1 MESFASPTCFFKEQS
16 ESLKTLT
23 FKGSIS
29 IEQVQKIISVVET
42 SSEQL
47 YLGISDETLM
57 ISLNTGA
64 LVKPTEEN
72 FRQNSKKRMRTE
84 HPFEQKIEKSV
95 AALKI
100 KLGTSKEA
108 DAKCEAARDLLLK
121 LTSLKDVASA
131 SPAVENYSVFV
142 KGENF
147 VIVQLELLLGA
158 RLHLSSFFRNLGS
171 STDGAISVA
180 TNNER
185 CYMRIMAT
193 VDEKKTTSNREAAPA
208 PPSSPNAS
216 V

>member
-72 FRQNSKKRMRTE
+72 FRQ
-84 HPFEQKIEKSV
+84 
-95 AALKI
+95 
-100 KLGTSKEA
+100 
-108 DAKCEAARDLLLK
+108 
-121 LTSLKDVASA
+121 TSLYFLEFFPKNRYFSIFSLIFDQILMKF
-131 SPAVENYSVFV
+131 YR
-142 KGENF
+142 NF
-147 VIVQLELLLGA
+147 ADIWKMLKFSECLNFL
-158 RLHLSSFFRNLGS
+158 F
-171 STDGAISVA
+171 
-180 TNNER
+180 
-185 CYMRIMAT
+185 
-193 VDEKKTTSNREAAPA
+193 
-208 PPSSPNAS
+208 
-216 V
+216 